1 MTTLLE
7 NAFEKEETLMNKY
20 QVTVIIGSSILFVFV
35 IIAICVYLMVKFNVC
50 KSNTRD
56 EETITKP
63 QIYFACPVDN
73 DATRSSYT
81 SLEFNE
87 NYNSNAYKNTST
99 SPVDD
104 ETRRISNTSLK
115 FNESHDSGA
124 YENSLNGHVDNTASR
139 KSYTSLEFNETCDL
153 GAYENTPNGPVEN
166 TASRHNYTSLKLNE
180 SFDSDPYENT
190 PNGPVNNTTSINS

>member
-7 NAFEKEETLMNKY
+7 NAFKKEETLMNKY

-115 FNESHDSGA
+115 FNESHDSRIHLMFMLTIQLA
-124 YENSLNGHVDNTASR
+124 EEVIQVWNSM
-139 KSYTSLEFNETCDL
+139 K
-153 GAYENTPNGPVEN
+153 PVISVH
-166 TASRHNYTSLKLNE
+166 TKIHQMVLLKIPQA
-180 SFDSDPYENT
+180 DI
-190 PNGPVNNTTSINS
+190 VIQV

>member
-115 FNESHDSGA
+115 FNESHDSRIHLMFMLTIQLA
-124 YENSLNGHVDNTASR
+124 EEVIQVWNSM
-139 KSYTSLEFNETCDL
+139 K
-153 GAYENTPNGPVEN
+153 PVISVH
-166 TASRHNYTSLKLNE
+166 TKIHQMVLLKIPQA
-180 SFDSDPYENT
+180 DI
-190 PNGPVNNTTSINS
+190 VIQV

>member
-1 MTTLLE
+1 MYETTTLLE

-87 NYNSNAYKNTST
+87 NYNSNVILYLFSNREHSYKNTST

-115 FNESHDSGA
+115 FNESHDSRIHLMFMLTIQLA
-124 YENSLNGHVDNTASR
+124 EEVIQVWNSM
-139 KSYTSLEFNETCDL
+139 K
-153 GAYENTPNGPVEN
+153 PVISVH
-166 TASRHNYTSLKLNE
+166 TKIHQMVLLKIPQA
-180 SFDSDPYENT
+180 DI
-190 PNGPVNNTTSINS
+190 VIQV

>member
-20 QVTVIIGSSILFVFV
+20 QVTVITGSSILFVFV

-115 FNESHDSGA
+115 FNESHDSRIHLMFMLTIQLA
-124 YENSLNGHVDNTASR
+124 EEVIQVWNSM
-139 KSYTSLEFNETCDL
+139 K
-153 GAYENTPNGPVEN
+153 PVISVH
-166 TASRHNYTSLKLNE
+166 TKIHQMVLLKIPQA
-180 SFDSDPYENT
+180 DI
-190 PNGPVNNTTSINS
+190 VIQV

>member
-63 QIYFACPVDN
+63 Q
-73 DATRSSYT
+73 
-81 SLEFNE
+81 
-87 NYNSNAYKNTST
+87 
-99 SPVDD
+99 
-104 ETRRISNTSLK
+104 
-115 FNESHDSGA
+115 
-124 YENSLNGHVDNTASR
+124 
-139 KSYTSLEFNETCDL
+139 FNETCDL

-166 TASRHNYTSLKLNE
+166 TASRHSYTSLKLNE

>member
-73 DATRSSYT
+73 NATRSSYT

-115 FNESHDSGA
+115 FNESHDSRIHLMFMLTIQLA
-124 YENSLNGHVDNTASR
+124 EEVIQVWNSM
-139 KSYTSLEFNETCDL
+139 K
-153 GAYENTPNGPVEN
+153 PVISVH
-166 TASRHNYTSLKLNE
+166 TKIHQMVLLKIPQA
-180 SFDSDPYENT
+180 DI
-190 PNGPVNNTTSINS
+190 VIQV

>member
-115 FNESHDSGA
+115 FNESHDSRIHLMFMLKIQLA
-124 YENSLNGHVDNTASR
+124 EEVIQVWNSM
-139 KSYTSLEFNETCDL
+139 K
-153 GAYENTPNGPVEN
+153 PVISVH
-166 TASRHNYTSLKLNE
+166 TKIHQMVLLKIPQA
-180 SFDSDPYENT
+180 DI
-190 PNGPVNNTTSINS
+190 VIQV